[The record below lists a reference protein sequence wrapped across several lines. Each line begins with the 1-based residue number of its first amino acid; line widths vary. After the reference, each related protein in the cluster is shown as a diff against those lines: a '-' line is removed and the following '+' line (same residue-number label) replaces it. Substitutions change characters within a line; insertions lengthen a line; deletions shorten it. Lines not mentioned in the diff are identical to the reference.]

1 MTDSSDLLARL
12 EKTEEAYKKAPTER
26 VSELPEDGDY
36 QAIFRDVKLIESKAG
51 VAYLIWTF
59 EVDESDPKYAGF
71 EVPKFYC
78 LEPRKQGEIS
88 GYDVTSA
95 DEERTLG
102 YLKQDI
108 AKFGVEV
115 PESITE
121 VIGGPLYDDMLDRP
135 VALAIK
141 INKKGT
147 KQNVFINEVLGSK
160 LTSDITPQS
169 MLEEVEPVAESNEVD
184 TKSTDDI
191 PF

>member
-12 EKTEEAYKKAPTER
+12 EKTEEAYKKAPLEDR
-26 VSELPEDGDY
+26 PEDGDY

-59 EVDESDPKYAGF
+59 EVDESDPKYAGW
-71 EVPKFYC
+71 EVTKFYC
-78 LEPRKQGEIS
+78 LEPRKQGELS
-88 GYDVTSA
+88 GYDVTDA
-95 DEERTLG
+95 DEDRTFG

-108 AKFGVEV
+108 AKFGVAV

-121 VIGGPLYDDMLDRP
+121 VVGGPLYDDMLDRP
-135 VALAIK
+135 VALALK
-141 INKKGT
+141 MNKKGT